1 MNGAKNH
8 GKKLLSFFFSGWAEH
23 DRHDSE
29 HDSSLTAS
37 LTAQGTSMT
46 GYFFKEKT
54 EKSTF
59 L

>member
-8 GKKLLSFFFSGWAEH
+8 RKSEKLLSFSGRAEH

-46 GYFFKEKT
+46 GSFFKEK
-54 EKSTF
+54 
-59 L
+59 